1 MTEVTPWKGGCTHPL
16 ASAEHAHEHMAIL
29 NRVVGVFFNA
39 EILLWTPA
47 VYARQGLKT
56 LFLALGAKPH
66 SCVSLP
72 WVEEHIHIGEQ
83 LK

>member
-1 MTEVTPWKGGCTHPL
+1 MTKVTPWKGGCTHPL
-16 ASAEHAHEHMAIL
+16 ASAEYAHEHMAIL

-39 EILLWTPA
+39 EILLWTR

-66 SCVSLP
+66 SYFFALGGRTYT
-72 WVEEHIHIGEQ
+72 HR
-83 LK
+83 